1 MELHKIP
8 TTLLGLIFLVAV
20 PVHCGIYK
28 SMAEAMIHHMMS
40 SWSGGG
46 GGWESKGVT
55 FGLKS
60 KGMTAII
67 PVPFP
72 IPVFTKDKGGGGDSG
87 GGGGGKVKYV
97 PVP

>member
-1 MELHKIP
+1 MEFHKTP
-8 TTLLGLIFLVAV
+8 TTLLGLLFLVAV

-28 SMAEAMIHHMMS
+28 SMAEAMIHHMMK
-40 SWSGGG
+40 SWSSGGG
-46 GGWESKGVT
+46 YESKGVT

-72 IPVFTKDKGGGGDSG
+72 IPVFTKDKGGGGDG
-87 GGGGGKVKYV
+87 GGGGEKVKYI